1 MKIKFNE
8 LVFSLCK
15 NLWENYTC
23 GLITIAI
30 APGPT

>member
-8 LVFSLCK
+8 FAFSLCK
-15 NLWENYTC
+15 KLWEIYTC
-23 GLITIAI
+23 GLTTIAI